1 MGGIKSSTLRRAQKC
16 PQRGWKTWLWGKEV
30 KSGVSRSS
38 SLNFLP
44 GKQEGRAHARDALE
58 RYSVVSYEHASGRL
72 RLDIELKPCKEERGV
87 LLRTKRQTQ
96 A

>member
-1 MGGIKSSTLRRAQKC
+1 MGGNKKQHLKEGSKVPPKRLEDLALGKGSEDWCVQK
-16 PQRGWKTWLWGKEV
+16 QA
-30 KSGVSRSS
+30 
-38 SLNFLP
+38 

-58 RYSVVSYEHASGRL
+58 RYSVVSYEHASHRL

>member
-1 MGGIKSSTLRRAQKC
+1 MALGKGSEDWCVQK
-16 PQRGWKTWLWGKEV
+16 Q
-30 KSGVSRSS
+30 
-38 SLNFLP
+38 P

-58 RYSVVSYEHASGRL
+58 RYSVVSYEHASRRL
-72 RLDIELKPCKEERGV
+72 RLDIELKLCKEERGV